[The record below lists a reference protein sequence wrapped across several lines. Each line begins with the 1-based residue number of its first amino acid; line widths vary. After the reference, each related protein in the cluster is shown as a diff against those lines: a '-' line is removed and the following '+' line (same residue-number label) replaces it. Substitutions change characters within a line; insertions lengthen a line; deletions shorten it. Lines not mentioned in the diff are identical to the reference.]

1 MDGVMLFILK
11 IDLCLF
17 SNSRQ
22 KMSKCEA
29 RIYVAHPATGT
40 FRAVQCRYTAKTDFH
55 TVPICGIH
63 RRRLISGKKWF
74 GFMFQPEPKIT
85 MSHEMCD
92 EHNYWG
98 AAMYWE
104 PKPE

>member
-1 MDGVMLFILK
+1 MPFILK
-11 IDLCLF
+11 IDLCWL
-17 SNSRQ
+17 SISRQ

-55 TVPICGIH
+55 AVPICGIH

-74 GFMFQPEPKIT
+74 GFVFQPEPKIT
-85 MSHEMCD
+85 VTHKMCD